1 MVQLHC
7 RQPHRYKFYRIFKV
21 YLLRHGVIDSTDSS
35 LLVLAYRDQVQKEIG
50 YVSFSDI
57 SSCDWSFAIILGN
70 KTLTSEEHT
79 HMHVYV
85 RFERIHKLS
94 FSPKLL
100 LQRNIYLDGVAVRT
114 SSINYRSFGFPLV
127 IENVYL

>member
-114 SSINYRSFGFPLV
+114 SSINYQSFGFPLV
-127 IENVYL
+127 IENVNV

>member
-57 SSCDWSFAIILGN
+57 SSCDWSFAILLGN

-114 SSINYRSFGFPLV
+114 SSINYQSFGFPLV
-127 IENVYL
+127 IENVYV

>member
-57 SSCDWSFAIILGN
+57 SSCDWSFAILLGN

-85 RFERIHKLS
+85 CIEQIHQLS
-94 FSPKLL
+94 FSPNNCYMK
-100 LQRNIYLDGVAVRT
+100 IFLDAVAFCT

-127 IENVYL
+127 IENGYV

>member
-57 SSCDWSFAIILGN
+57 SSCD
-70 KTLTSEEHT
+70 
-79 HMHVYV
+79 
-85 RFERIHKLS
+85 
-94 FSPKLL
+94 
-100 LQRNIYLDGVAVRT
+100 
-114 SSINYRSFGFPLV
+114 
-127 IENVYL
+127 

>member
-1 MVQLHC
+1 M
-7 RQPHRYKFYRIFKV
+7 
-21 YLLRHGVIDSTDSS
+21 IDSTDSS

-79 HMHVYV
+79 HMHVNV

-94 FSPKLL
+94 FSPKILL
-100 LQRNIYLDGVAVRT
+100 HENTYSDGVAVRT
-114 SSINYRSFGFPLV
+114 SSINYQSFGFPLV
-127 IENVYL
+127 IENVNV

>member
-57 SSCDWSFAIILGN
+57 SSCDWSFAILLGN

-114 SSINYRSFGFPLV
+114 SSINYQSFGFPLV

>member
-21 YLLRHGVIDSTDSS
+21 YLLRHGVIDSTYSS

-57 SSCDWSFAIILGN
+57 SSCDWSFAILLGN
-70 KTLTSEEHT
+70 KTLTIEEHT

-85 RFERIHKLS
+85 FWANPQTEL
-94 FSPKLL
+94 FPK
-100 LQRNIYLDGVAVRT
+100 NIATWRYCLGGVAFCT
-114 SSINYRSFGFPLV
+114 SSINYRSFGFPFV
-127 IENVYL
+127 IENVYV

>member
-35 LLVLAYRDQVQKEIG
+35 LLVPAYRDQVQKEIG

-127 IENVYL
+127 IENVYV